1 MALAA
6 NFLSGL
12 ASCKRDAK
20 SWIKVNP
27 LSGDER
33 SETKTNIHIRVSQ
46 LAEPRLKNFLLVSLL
61 APRIFVL
68 QYSILCNSPS
78 YKKYVSMVLRIPTN
92 AKLVFHQSVKHAKI
106 RNFNIQYILYICTAK
121 ISLIMTVLFRE
132 AIPLRFYVLQLN
144 SFVFY
149 CSRLIKRK
157 TDNKIWKA
165 LNNCQLPK
173 KMGRVGRFN

>member
-1 MALAA
+1 MALTA
-6 NFLSGL
+6 NILSGL

-20 SWIKVNP
+20 SWIKVYP

-33 SETKTNIHIRVSQ
+33 SKTKTNIHIRVSQ
-46 LAEPRLKNFLLVSLL
+46 LSEPRLQILLLVL

-92 AKLVFHQSVKHAKI
+92 AKLVFHQWVKHAKI